1 MQEIKYIMKVSV
13 GSINPNAP
21 FSEQAREDQL
31 DLLNRCLSE
40 FPKGKIIGRD
50 VTIGMYKIGEHQL
63 TTEKVT
69 YHVGFER
76 KPFWLDE
83 KAK

>member
-1 MQEIKYIMKVSV
+1 MQEIRYVMKVAV
-13 GSINPNAP
+13 GSVNPNAP
-21 FSEQAREDQL
+21 FSDQAREDQL
-31 DLLNRCLSE
+31 TMLNRCLSE

-50 VTIGMYKIGEHQL
+50 VTIGVFRVGEHEL

-83 KAK
+83 KQ

>member
-1 MQEIKYIMKVSV
+1 MKVSV
-13 GSINPNAP
+13 GSVNPNAP

-31 DLLNRCLSE
+31 IFLNRCLNE

-50 VTIGMYKIGEHQL
+50 VTIGVFKIGDHQL

-76 KPFWLDE
+76 KPFWFDE
-83 KAK
+83 KEKEK